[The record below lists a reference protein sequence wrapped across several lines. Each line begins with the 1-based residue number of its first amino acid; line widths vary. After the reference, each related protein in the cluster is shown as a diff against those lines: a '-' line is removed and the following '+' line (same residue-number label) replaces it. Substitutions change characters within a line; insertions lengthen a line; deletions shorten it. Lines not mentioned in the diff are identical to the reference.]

1 MMLAWFLPLLLL
13 LLAFFANMM
22 ILASHPV
29 RSVLALMGCFLGT
42 SILWLMMGADFLA
55 FVLIFVYV
63 GAVMTMFL
71 FMVMM
76 LNVSRYAEDALI
88 SRFYRCLIVLVTFVV
103 PVAGYLCL
111 RFYGVQPVSLISVM
125 RSEWGL
131 STEHLVD
138 FSILLYQTYWVP
150 LQLLAFILM
159 IPMVVATGIVRRG
172 LPIDVKLQ
180 NRSKQVETHAKD
192 RLTLVSAKKTGGR

>member
-1 MMLAWFLPLLLL
+1 MILTWFLPLLLL
-13 LLAFFANMM
+13 LLAFFANIM

-63 GAVMTMFL
+63 GAVMTLFL

-76 LNVSRYAEDALI
+76 LNVSRYADDALI

-103 PVAGYLCL
+103 PVTGYLCL
-111 RFYGVQPVSLISVM
+111 RLYGMQPVSLISIM
-125 RSEWGL
+125 RTEWGL
-131 STEHLVD
+131 STAHLVE
-138 FSILLYQTYWVP
+138 FSRLLYQTYWMP

-172 LPIDVKLQ
+172 VPVDAKLQ
-180 NRSKQVETHAKD
+180 SRSKQVGTHVKD
-192 RLTLVSAKKTGGR
+192 RLTLVNAKKTGSR

>member
-131 STEHLVD
+131 STEHLVN

>member
-1 MMLAWFLPLLLL
+1 MILVWFVPLIVLMLV
-13 LLAFFANMM
+13 FFANMM

-76 LNVSRYAEDALI
+76 LNVSRYDDNSLI
-88 SRFYRCLIVLVTFVV
+88 SRAHRCVVLLITFVM
-103 PVAGYLCL
+103 PIGGYLCL
-111 RFYGVQPVSLISVM
+111 RFYDVQPVSPIAVL

-131 STEHLVD
+131 NTAHLVE
-138 FSILLYQTYWVP
+138 FSKLLYQTYWIP
-150 LQLLAFILM
+150 LQLLAVILM
-159 IPMVVATGIVRRG
+159 IPMVVVTGIVRRG
-172 LPIDVKLQ
+172 QPIDARFQ
-180 NRSKQVETHAKD
+180 DRSKQVETSAED
-192 RLTLVSAKKTGGR
+192 RLTLVNVKKMGGR